1 MSLSTLAAS
10 LFPSRKLNKSLR
22 ILISVNTIMVF
33 IVSMFAPFYAVFVQ
47 SIGGNLAIAGFSWAV
62 YAIVA
67 GLLTFLFSQWEMR
80 VKEQELLMAIGY
92 FIRGLV
98 FLSYAF
104 MGMGNI
110 AQLIFT
116 QVLWGIGTA
125 LSTPAFDA
133 IYSSHTSR
141 EGSIAEWGQWE
152 GMASI
157 AVGVAALVSGIV
169 IQQVGYTWLFSTMS
183 AASFVLGIYIWLLPR
198 DLL

>member
-1 MSLSTLAAS
+1 MGFLNVVAY
-10 LFPSRKLNKSLR
+10 LFPPRKLNKSLR

-33 IVSMFAPFYAVFVQ
+33 IVAMLAPFYAIFVKE
-47 SIGGNLAIAGFSWAV
+47 IGGDLAVAGFTWAV
-62 YAIVA
+62 YPIVA
-67 GLLTFLFSQWEMR
+67 GMLTFFFSRWEMR
-80 VKEQELLMAIGY
+80 VKEQELLMAVGY

-104 MGMGNI
+104 MGGV

-116 QVLWGIGTA
+116 QILWGIGTA

-133 IYSSHTSR
+133 TYSSHTSR

-152 GMASI
+152 GMANVASGI
-157 AVGVAALVSGIV
+157 AALISGIV
-169 IQQVGYTWLFSTMS
+169 IQQVGYFWLFLGMS
-183 AASFVLGIYIWLLPR
+183 AASIILGIYIWLLPR